1 MGSDEILDEG
11 EEAGDGVLL
20 QLPVREG
27 GGGHQLPVLQG
38 IIAVLRSRSY
48 LFSAPTPAPP
58 LSPISAP
65 APAIYCHLK
74 LFYNSST
81 IAMEVEIS
89 FSSS

>member
-58 LSPISAP
+58 LSLISAPAPAP
-65 APAIYCHLK
+65 APAIYC
-74 LFYNSST
+74 T
-81 IAMEVEIS
+81 
-89 FSSS
+89 